1 MVERIQNLDDLKVAI
16 QSIIVKDYGDFKRKL
31 VLYIYRFQETTAASL
46 TPAQRKKF
54 SDMIDRIQFHPIMD
68 IESTRSWTLD
78 QLNQLH

>member
-31 VLYIYRFQETTAASL
+31 VLYISRFQEAKSVSAED
-46 TPAQRKKF
+46 KKRF
-54 SDMIDRIQFHPIMD
+54 ALMIDRIQFHPIMD
-68 IESTRSWTLD
+68 IESTRSWALD